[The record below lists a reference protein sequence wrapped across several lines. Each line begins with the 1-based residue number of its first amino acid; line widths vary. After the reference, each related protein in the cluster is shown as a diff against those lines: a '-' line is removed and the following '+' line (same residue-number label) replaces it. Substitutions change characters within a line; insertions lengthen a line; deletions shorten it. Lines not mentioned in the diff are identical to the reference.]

1 MEQASVPCWSCHGP
15 VEHTDSAVS
24 GFGFGVGSQSRVRL
38 TLAGE
43 TQGCKKMGMWGLPRG
58 ERSRVSV
65 GEGHSEPCASEGRGV
80 DPRLLAR
87 TRRCCGC

>member
-43 TQGCKKMGMWGLPRG
+43 TQGCKKNGDVGTSTWREKQG
-58 ERSRVSV
+58 VS
-65 GEGHSEPCASEGRGV
+65 G
-80 DPRLLAR
+80 
-87 TRRCCGC
+87 